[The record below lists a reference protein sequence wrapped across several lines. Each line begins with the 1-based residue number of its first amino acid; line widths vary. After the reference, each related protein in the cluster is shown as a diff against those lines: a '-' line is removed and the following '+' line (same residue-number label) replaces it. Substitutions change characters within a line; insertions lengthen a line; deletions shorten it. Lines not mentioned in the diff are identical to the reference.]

1 MSAIPDDYQKIKENY
16 PDNILLYQ
24 QGIFFRIMREDAKKV
39 SDILGLKLRVEG
51 DADAPLYF
59 CGFPKSGLDKYVGKL
74 IRAGFPVAICSQTKA
89 ENGDIRREVG
99 EVIRCLK
106 T

>member
-1 MSAIPDDYQKIKENY
+1 MNAIPNDYQKIKENY
-16 PDNILLYQ
+16 PDDILLYQ

-51 DADAPLYF
+51 DDENPLYF
-59 CGFPKSGLDKYVGKL
+59 CGFPKSGLNKYIGKL
-74 IRAGFPVAICSQTKA
+74 VRAGFSVAVCRQIKL
-89 ENGDIRREVG
+89 EDGGVKREVS
-99 EVIRCLK
+99 EVVRCLK

>member
-16 PDNILLYQ
+16 PDDILLYQ

-59 CGFPKSGLDKYVGKL
+59 CGFPKSGLDK
-74 IRAGFPVAICSQTKA
+74 
-89 ENGDIRREVG
+89 
-99 EVIRCLK
+99 
-106 T
+106 